1 MMRDEIFDMVSG
13 RADHEMYWHGKND
26 KFSLFSA
33 ITMYSY
39 KYCHNY
45 EYFVRFCNWMNN
57 QQSGYV
63 EEDRKKLTA
72 PTKLE
77 FLEILEHEEYILQN
91 LLNRKDH
98 IKVFDGSS
106 DFDKFY
112 LWPKKWGE
120 ETWGG
125 GGLLPGF
132 EDCKNGENGYKI
144 AERMLKNV
152 QDAIATHKILMGHH
166 SSIELSWLEQIC
178 ISFLQNI
185 FLTHKDF
192 YCTIALPSIVVSY
205 DNTIKSAYLVNEE
218 KTYWDIDNILG
229 ICDYNKNEGEIRL
242 YSRAISKCAKDLE
255 ISESYVR
262 LITLIH
268 ELAHWF
274 VYKVHDNN
282 NYGNTGQRS
291 DYAKWVNDYHES
303 DKAFKEGWAQLLTY
317 WTLQQIDSLK
327 TFNTLNEH
335 QSKEYQI
342 YKEILNKCDDKN
354 AIISSL
360 IELRSHKQNISFD
373 SWKKIL

>member
-1 MMRDEIFDMVSG
+1 
-13 RADHEMYWHGKND
+13 
-26 KFSLFSA
+26 
-33 ITMYSY
+33 
-39 KYCHNY
+39 
-45 EYFVRFCNWMNN
+45 MNN

-91 LLNRKDH
+91 LIDRKEH

-112 LWPKKWGE
+112 LWPKEWGE

-152 QDAIATHKILMGHH
+152 QDAIVTHKILMGHH
-166 SSIELSWLEQIC
+166 SSVELSWLEQTC

-185 FLTHKDF
+185 FLSHKDF
-192 YCTIALPSIVVSY
+192 FNVIKLPSIVISY
-205 DNTIKSAYLVNEE
+205 DKTIKSDYLKSEE

-229 ICDYNKNEGEIRL
+229 VCDYNKYEGEIRL
-242 YSRAISKCAKDLE
+242 YSRAISKCANDLN

-262 LITLIH
+262 LVTIIH
-268 ELAHWF
+268 ELSHWF
-274 VYKVHDNN
+274 VYKMPDIKNIDRHEHRCD
-282 NYGNTGQRS
+282 YARWES
-291 DYAKWVNDYHES
+291 DYHKS
-303 DKAFKEGWAQLLTY
+303 DTKFKETWAQLLTF
-317 WTLQQIDSLK
+317 WTLEKIESIK
-327 TFNTLNEH
+327 TFNTINEY
-335 QSKEYQI
+335 QSENYTKFKELLSSDLSKE
-342 YKEILNKCDDKN
+342 
-354 AIISSL
+354 
-360 IELRSHKQNISFD
+360 
-373 SWKKIL
+373 KILDSLPEIRLYKQDITYDKWLKFL